1 MPAMLQDLLFAVSKL
16 LGPLLDPR
24 TALYVAFVAG
34 TLGLWTPWRR
44 AARLVLTAAFATG
57 LVLGAAPFGPDL
69 VRGLEERIPPP
80 AEPPARVDGIVVL
93 GGDADNAAL
102 LSRPVSPGYSPVR
115 QIAFADLARSWPEA
129 KLVYSGGSGSLD
141 AAAPTDSDG
150 ARVLLATLGLDPAR
164 VLFEDRSRNTH
175 ENAVLARELA
185 RPQPGENWLLVTS
198 ALHMPRALGSFRKAG
213 WAVVP
218 YPVGYTT
225 LPAFDYG
232 WRLSDTFDGRIGWLA
247 NAAREYAGLVYYYLL
262 GRTDALFPA
271 P

>member
-1 MPAMLQDLLFAVSKL
+1 MLQDLLFVVSKL
-16 LGPLLDPR
+16 LGPLVDPR

-44 AARLVLTAAFATG
+44 AARRVLTAAFAAG

-69 VRGLEERIPPP
+69 VRRIEARIPPP

-93 GGDADNAAL
+93 GGDAHNAAL
-102 LSRPVSPGYSPVR
+102 LSRPVSPGHSPVR
-115 QIAFADLARSWPEA
+115 QIAFADLARSWPDA

-175 ENAVLARELA
+175 ENAVFARELA
-185 RPQPGENWLLVTS
+185 QPLPGETWLLVTS

-225 LPAFDYG
+225 LPGFDYG
-232 WRLSDTFDGRIGWLA
+232 WVLPDTFDGRLGWLA
-247 NAAREYAGLVYYYLL
+247 NAAREFAGLVYYRLL
-262 GRTDALFPA
+262 DRTDALFPG